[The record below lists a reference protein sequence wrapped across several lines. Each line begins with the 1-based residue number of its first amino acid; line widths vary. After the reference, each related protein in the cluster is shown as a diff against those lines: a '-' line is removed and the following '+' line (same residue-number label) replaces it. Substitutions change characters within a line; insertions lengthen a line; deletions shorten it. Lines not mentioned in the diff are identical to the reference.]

1 MPGAAEPIRTDQ
13 NRWMCCIIKR
23 KKKELSRECGG
34 PFFCFVSTDLIIISV
49 FEIMYREK
57 RGNVPGP
64 YLFFRGAAWAQ
75 DGDFIEKG
83 IANALRICYN
93 PKRRKSAAEAGLSE
107 GRRRPA
113 EAADAA
119 ESAIAGAAESPR
131 EMKM

>member
-1 MPGAAEPIRTDQ
+1 
-13 NRWMCCIIKR
+13 
-23 KKKELSRECGG
+23 
-34 PFFCFVSTDLIIISV
+34 
-49 FEIMYREK
+49 MYREK

-131 EMKM
+131 EMSGDKSRKESQTNEGETHRVLGRLGVEAAAYEP